1 MAYSG
6 NRRMFELS
14 EICRNTPVTM
24 TRRNGSLASSST
36 SVARQFLTDDT
47 DLSSVERKWKRW
59 VFEESRRRLGYA
71 VFVSQPHAFY
81 NHYLSRSSPK
91 VLFSSDVLIWCPD
104 FQMLDAS
111 VMLLFGIPS
120 CMRVDELQQ
129 SLPSH
134 YSIWEAS
141 TPEQWKKLYLEQ
153 SQGKIFTERRPPS

>member
-24 TRRNGSLASSST
+24 TRRNGSLASSS
-36 SVARQFLTDDT
+36 SIGARQFLTDDT
-47 DLSSVERKWKRW
+47 DPPSVERKWKRW

-71 VFVSQPHAFY
+71 VFVSRPHVAFHS
-81 NHYLSRSSPK
+81 HYLSRSGSQD
-91 VLFSSDVLIWCPD
+91 LFPSDVLTWCLE

-134 YSIWEAS
+134 HSTWEAS

-153 SQGKIFTERRPPS
+153 SQGKSFA